1 MKRYPG
7 MSERVIHFLTFM
19 REVPYITSADFI
31 QYFHPGSKGKSYAL
45 DTLRILVRR
54 KYLTRYRLNDGS
66 FIYFLT
72 DEGHAE
78 ASGYADYHLSFDKKM
93 GSLYF
98 LKPPRFP
105 SEKPSF
111 LYFPAAQLD
120 FRTFSYSMLSSY
132 QFLHTRAV
140 LEFLFLVRRANR
152 VTYSVHL
159 DMVKSK
165 KTALHIQ
172 SNPDIVL
179 TNNLHDTE
187 KRILIEFE
195 NSKIWEGGLLAKL
208 NNLARETADAILFLC
223 GSEGILKNIG
233 RILNKLVSGEY
244 VKAGMK
250 SLPSKEA
257 IASLQSRMYFGT
269 WRPSYLNRGEVHRL
283 ADLLLFRYDAK
294 LFQPGQWQQKVV
306 NGVLQ
311 KDEFGNPIMIY
322 NAKLAQEEGIPFADF
337 LQEYHEGFAE
347 TLKGLHREQAAH
359 SVSE

>member
-19 REVPYITSADFI
+19 REVPYITSGDFI
-31 QYFHPGSKGKSYAL
+31 RYFHPGSKGKFYAL

-72 DEGHAE
+72 EVGYAE
-78 ASGYADYHLSFDKKM
+78 ACGYADYHLSFDKKL
-93 GSLYF
+93 GCLYF
-98 LKPPRFP
+98 LKAPRFP
-105 SEKPSF
+105 SEKPNF
-111 LYFPAAQLD
+111 LYFPAAQLS
-120 FRTFSYSMLSSY
+120 FRNFSYSMLSSY

-140 LEFLFLVRRANR
+140 LEFLYLVRKSNR
-152 VTYSVHL
+152 VTYSIHL

-165 KTALHIQ
+165 KNSLNILN
-172 SNPDIVL
+172 NPDIVL
-179 TNNLHDTE
+179 TNNLLDTE
-187 KRILIEFE
+187 NRILIEFE

-208 NNLARETADAILFLC
+208 NNLARETATAILFLC
-223 GSEGILKNIG
+223 GSESILKNIG
-233 RILNKLVSGEY
+233 RILTKLVSGEY
-244 VKAGMK
+244 VKAGTK

-269 WRPSYLNRGEVHRL
+269 WRPSHLNRGEVHRL
-283 ADLLLFRYDAK
+283 SDLLLFRYDTK

-311 KDEFGNPIMIY
+311 KDDFGNPVMIY
-322 NAKLAQEEGIPFADF
+322 NARLAEEEGISFTDF